1 MKRIR
6 ELRKEKGL
14 TMKELGQNIGLAE
27 STISLYE
34 SGGRLPDVKTLI
46 LLARFFNTTVD
57 YIIEE
62 SDIKEKP
69 IETVDEQE
77 KYNVTI
83 DNFIDTLD
91 EQGIK
96 KFREM
101 LDAISNG
108 ETDINKLYQIFRL
121 VSDKQP

>member
-34 SGGRLPDVKTLI
+34 SGGRLPDIKTLV

-57 YIIEE
+57 YLVEE
-62 SDIKEKP
+62 SNIKEKP
-69 IETVDEQE
+69 IENIDEQE
-77 KYNVTI
+77 KYNRTI

-91 EQGIK
+91 EQGVK

-101 LDAISNG
+101 LTAISSG
-108 ETDINKLYQIFRL
+108 ETDVDKLYQIFQL
-121 VSDKQP
+121 VSDK